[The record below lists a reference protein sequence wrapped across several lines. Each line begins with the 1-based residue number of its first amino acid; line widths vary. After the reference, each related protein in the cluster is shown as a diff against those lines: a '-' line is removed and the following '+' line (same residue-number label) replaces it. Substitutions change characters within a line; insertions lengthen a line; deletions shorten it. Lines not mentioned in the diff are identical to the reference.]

1 MPEKMRIAG
10 LSLDPRIGAASSL
23 DSHPMNTAA
32 SPVLLAYPLVVRGL
46 MPDSTVVVDASH
58 AGKSVG

>member
-1 MPEKMRIAG
+1 
-10 LSLDPRIGAASSL
+10 
-23 DSHPMNTAA
+23 MNTAA
-32 SPVLLAYPLVVRGL
+32 SPVLLAYPLVARGL